1 MTTQTPEH
9 SPTRTPEFH
18 MVAIVALAKSD
29 PKAAACYIERIEAA
43 ARFRGGARTAAA
55 LGHP

>member
-9 SPTRTPEFH
+9 SPTLTPEH
-18 MVAIVALAKSD
+18 HLVAIVALAKIN
-29 PKAAACYIERIEAA
+29 PKAAACYIERMEAA